1 MKRTFRIGK
10 IFAVLVMCLSVAGA
24 LGCTREAAAQI
35 AALSGSYLGDV
46 VATWST
52 ASLLE
57 AWGLESDGAHGDAGS
72 DAHNH
77 DAGPLHEHEH

>member
-1 MKRTFRIGK
+1 MKRTLRIGR
-10 IFAVLVMCLSVAGA
+10 IFAVAVVCLSGAGA
-24 LGCTREAAAQI
+24 VGCTREAVAQI

-57 AWGLESDGAHGDAGS
+57 AWGLESDAADHNGGS
-72 DAHNH
+72 M
-77 DAGPLHEHEH
+77 HEHDH

>member
-1 MKRTFRIGK
+1 M
-10 IFAVLVMCLSVAGA
+10 ALLCLSVAGA
-24 LGCTREAAAQI
+24 SACTREAAAQI

-52 ASLLE
+52 AALLD
-57 AWGLESDGAHGDAGS
+57 AWGLESDGTYGESGS

-77 DAGPLHEHEH
+77 DAEPLHEHEH